1 MPPIWWYK
9 MRGKTKKIAFLG
21 LCTAVAL
28 ILAYIEALLPP
39 LWAAVPGI
47 KMGLPNIMLLFLLYR
62 FSWKEAAAV
71 SLVRLFAVAL
81 LFGNVMTLAYSFAG
95 AVLSLSVMTLL
106 KRIDRFSMVAVSILG
121 GIFHNL
127 GQILVA
133 MLVLETAEIGYY
145 MIVLTVSGTVAGI
158 LVGLAGWL
166 VLKYLKTRKL

>member
-1 MPPIWWYK
+1 M
-9 MRGKTKKIAFLG
+9 T
-21 LCTAVAL
+21 L
-28 ILAYIEALLPP
+28 ILAYVEALLPP

-47 KMGLPNIMLLFLLYR
+47 KMGLPNIMILFLLYR
-62 FSWKEAAAV
+62 CSLKDAAAV

-95 AVLSLSVMTLL
+95 AFLSLTVMALL
-106 KRIDRFSMVAVSILG
+106 KKSDRFSMIGVSITG

-145 MIVLTVSGTVAGI
+145 MIVLTLTGTLAGVLVGVAGY
-158 LVGLAGWL
+158 L
-166 VLKYLKTRKL
+166 VLKYLKRFDTIY

>member
-1 MPPIWWYK
+1 MK
-9 MRGKTKKIAFLG
+9 NKTKQMTFLG
-21 LCTAVAL
+21 LCTAVTL

-47 KMGLPNIMLLFLLYR
+47 KMGLPNIMILFLLYR
-62 FSWKEAAAV
+62 FSLKEAAAV

-81 LFGNVMTLAYSFAG
+81 LFGNIMTLAYSFAG
-95 AVLSLSVMTLL
+95 AVLSLGVMALL
-106 KRIDRFSMVAVSILG
+106 KKSDRFSMVGISITG

-145 MIVLTVSGTVAGI
+145 MIILTLTGTLAGI
-158 LVGLAGWL
+158 LVGLAGFF
-166 VLKYLKTRKL
+166 VLKYLKTIKI

>member
-1 MPPIWWYK
+1 MNS
-9 MRGKTKKIAFLG
+9 KTKKITFLG
-21 LCTAVAL
+21 LSTAVAL
-28 ILAYIEALLPP
+28 VLAYAEAVLPP

-71 SLVRLFAVAL
+71 SLVRLLMAAL
-81 LFGNVMTLAYSFAG
+81 LFGNGMTLAYSFAG
-95 AVLSLSVMTLL
+95 AVLSLLVMALL
-106 KRIDRFSMVAVSILG
+106 KKTRLFSMVAVSVMG

-133 MLVLETAEIGYY
+133 VLVLETAEIGYY
-145 MIVLTVSGTVAGI
+145 MIVLTVTGTAAGI

-166 VLKYLKTRKL
+166 VLRRLKFDV